1 MSKMLDMRFAPAWKN
16 KYVAR
21 IIRNGYPDKVHIILD
36 ERMTNIQTVDVV
48 SRLIACGVDVEKIQ
62 NLVVHPIPIV
72 KLFGYALGIG
82 LNIDGLFTRNYDR
95 TTLEYIIRAM
105 KKGLDVSDIAQL
117 GPEYPDYI
125 IRYCVILVMI
135 GSPYQDILENYMK
148 LDNDQQYWENVFV
161 EHISKI
167 VKHTLSELEGYDQD
181 IPNSMVI
188 AGDPYI
194 IESLIEDDK
203 DLFKIF
209 VNLLRFTFY
218 EKYDIAYYIH
228 KASKY
233 KNFKS
238 YIPTICA
245 MIELGFDSSYM
256 VFYINLP
263 HLVKH
268 NVQFSDIYEEGD
280 TAAVIKYKIEKRA
293 KLMKYLNIDF

>member
-1 MSKMLDMRFAPAWKN
+1 MSKMLDMRFSPAWKN

-62 NLVVHPIPIV
+62 NLIIHPIPIL
-72 KLFGYALGIG
+72 KLFGYALEIG

-125 IRYCVILVMI
+125 IQYCVILVMI

-148 LDNDQQYWENVFV
+148 SDNDQQYWENVFV

-167 VKHTLSELEGYDQD
+167 VECTLSDLEGYEHD
-181 IPNSMVI
+181 IPNSMTL

-194 IESLIEDDK
+194 IESLVENDK

-209 VNLLRFTFY
+209 VNLSRFTIY

-238 YIPTICA
+238 HIPSICE
-245 MIELGFDSSYM
+245 MIESDFDSSHM
-256 VFYINLP
+256 IFYVNLP

-268 NVQFSDIYEEGD
+268 DVQFSDVYEEGD
-280 TAAVIKYKIEKRA
+280 SAAVIKYKIKKRA
-293 KLMKYLNIDF
+293 KLMKYPNIDF